1 MRLHRIKL
9 GNYRGVVECE
19 VRFPSEGVTII
30 EGDNEVGKTSLA
42 EAVDLIL
49 EFQDSSSH
57 RRVKAV
63 QPVGRDEGAEVEIE
77 VSTGSYRFVFTKRWH
92 RNKGTTLEL
101 IEPERAQLVGREA
114 HEKVVAILA
123 ETLDAGLW
131 AALRLEQG
139 TELAQASFGETSLG
153 RALDLAAGGDRDD
166 DRESDLWDRIR
177 AERDRYW
184 TATGQVKGDR
194 SALAGEV
201 RAARAVVA
209 DVEGSLGELED
220 ATDEMERLEVEA
232 GTLETS
238 RTEHARAEA
247 ALAQRAEV
255 VTRRRSE
262 VRQLCAERGTAAAE
276 RDKWDA
282 VRARRRELVEDVEHR
297 VEALTGRQAELDRTQ
312 PARVAAE
319 QRNAEADEA
328 LEQARAARRV
338 ADDDHRR
345 AVADRDHR
353 RHEIELEQLSER
365 HGRVVEAQAR
375 LSEADAHLE
384 TARVDDAL
392 MDRIDAAHLE
402 LAKAEAAAKIGAA
415 TVETTALRAVELE
428 VDGRAHRLA
437 ADTIEEL
444 EVTDTLELVV
454 PDVVRL
460 RVRAGA
466 EARGLADQL
475 RKASEAFDGLCRDG
489 GVEGFEEARVAAAA
503 RAEAERTRAEAVKGI
518 EQDLRDLTPHVL
530 AEKIARLTDRI
541 DDYGRSRAAEPAL
554 PVDFEAAQALVSVG
568 ELALDDRDAEHER
581 RDADARK
588 AAVAVQEAQKTDLK
602 LVTELD
608 HARAALVQAEL
619 VLAEGRAGRSDDQ
632 VDAELAIARD
642 KLATFTEKLEA
653 AEEGLAA
660 EDPESLDALLENA
673 RAAAKRAADELHQNR
688 ERRRDLRVM
697 LDLRGEEG
705 LARQLDEA
713 KTRLE
718 HLTRELDRLE
728 ARAAAALLLY
738 ETFATRRA
746 EARHRYVAPFRERIE
761 ALGRIV
767 FGPTLEV
774 ELDGDLRVA
783 RRTLDGVTVDFEQL
797 STGAQEQLG
806 IIGRLACAAIVAG
819 DGGAPVI
826 FDDALGWTD
835 PRRLERMGAT
845 IAAAGRECQII
856 VLTCTPGRYS
866 SVGTATV
873 IKLPT

>member
-9 GNYRGVVECE
+9 RNYRGVVECE
-19 VRFPSEGVTII
+19 VKFPSEGVTII

-49 EFQDSSSH
+49 EFQDSSGH

-77 VSTGSYRFVFTKRWH
+77 VSTGPYRFVFTKRWH

-101 IEPERAQLVGREA
+101 VEPERAQLTGREA
-114 HEKVVAILA
+114 HDRVVAIFE
-123 ETLDAGLW
+123 ETLDLALW
-131 AALRLEQG
+131 TALRLEQG
-139 TELAQASFGETSLG
+139 TALAQASFGDTSLG
-153 RALDLAAGGDRDD
+153 RALDLAAGGEQDG
-166 DRESDLWDRIR
+166 DRESDLWERIR
-177 AERDRYW
+177 EERDRYW

-194 SALAGEV
+194 PALAGEV
-201 RAARAVVA
+201 HAAQAVVA
-209 DVEGSLGELED
+209 EAEASLGELED
-220 ATDEMERLEVEA
+220 ATDEMAHLEVEA

-238 RTEHARAEA
+238 QAEHARAEA
-247 ALAQRAEV
+247 GLAERAEV

-262 VRQLCAERGTAAAE
+262 VRQLSAEREAAAAE
-276 RDKWDA
+276 RDKWD
-282 VRARRRELVEDVEHR
+282 VVHARRRELIEEVERRD
-297 VEALTGRQAELDRTQ
+297 AGLKAGQAELDRTQ
-312 PARVAAE
+312 PARAAAE
-319 QRNAEADEA
+319 QHHADADEA
-328 LEQARAARRV
+328 LQQARAARRV

-345 AVADRDHR
+345 AVTDRDHR
-353 RHEIELEQLSER
+353 RHEIELEQLGER

-375 LSEADAHLE
+375 LSDADAHLE
-384 TARVDDAL
+384 TARVDGSL
-392 MDRIDAAHLE
+392 MDRIEAAHLE

-415 TVETTALRAVELE
+415 TVEATALRALELE
-428 VDGRAHRLA
+428 VDGRAHLLA
-437 ADTIEEL
+437 ADALEEL
-444 EVTDTLELVV
+444 EVSDTLELVV
-454 PDVVRL
+454 PDVLRL
-460 RVRAGA
+460 RVHAGA
-466 EARGLADQL
+466 EVRGLAEQL
-475 RKASEAFDGLCRDG
+475 RGAREAFEGLCRDG
-489 GVEGFEEARVAAAA
+489 GVQGFDEARVAASA
-503 RAEAERTRAEAVKGI
+503 RAAAEHTRAEAVKGI
-518 EQDLRDLTPHVL
+518 EQDLRDLTLDVL

-541 DDYGRSRAAEPAL
+541 ADYGTSRPAEPSL
-554 PVDFEAAQALVSVG
+554 PVDFDAAQALASAA
-568 ELALDDRDAEHER
+568 ELALDDRNAEHER

-588 AAVAVQEAQKTDLK
+588 AAAAVQEAQKTDLE
-602 LVTELD
+602 LVTELE
-608 HARAALVQAEL
+608 HAQAEL
-619 VLAEGRAGRSDDQ
+619 AQAELALAEARAERPDDQ
-632 VDAELAIARD
+632 VDAELAIARER
-642 KLATFTEKLEA
+642 LATVGAKLRA

-660 EDPESLDALLENA
+660 EDPESLDALLGNA
-673 RAAAKRAADELHQNR
+673 RAAAKRAADELHHNH
-688 ERRRDLRVM
+688 ERRRELRVK

-718 HLTRELDRLE
+718 HLTRERDRLE
-728 ARAAAALLLY
+728 ARAAAARLLY
-738 ETFATRRA
+738 QTFAARRT

-767 FGPTLEV
+767 FGPTLGV
-774 ELDGDLRVA
+774 ELDGDLRIA

-856 VLTCTPGRYS
+856 VLTCTPGRYA